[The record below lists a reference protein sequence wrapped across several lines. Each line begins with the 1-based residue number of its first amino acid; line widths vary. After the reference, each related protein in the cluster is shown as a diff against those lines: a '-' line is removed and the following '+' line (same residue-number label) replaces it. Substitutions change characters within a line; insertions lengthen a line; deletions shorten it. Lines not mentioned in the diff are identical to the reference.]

1 MLLRT
6 TIDNETIKNN
16 NNEGLHLKTLLFSY
30 IYIYIGF
37 KFYKI
42 LFNYHLRENLIS
54 HLCL

>member
-30 IYIYIGF
+30 IY
-37 KFYKI
+37 KI
-42 LFNYHLRENLIS
+42 QTVQKTTQLSSMGRFN
-54 HLCL
+54 